1 MAAAIIANRP
11 TPGPRARR
19 DVARGLVR
27 RRALLT
33 LAAALSCYAVL
44 GGQLLRLALRSA
56 PEIRAS
62 MAEPLAG
69 SWSRPDIVD
78 RNGRLLASDVAVNSL
93 YADPHL
99 ILDLDEVLEK
109 LVTVLPGLDA
119 ADLRKELG
127 DRSRRFAWIA
137 RALTPRLAQQ
147 VLDLGLPGL
156 AFRLELRRAY
166 PLGSLAGHVLGA
178 VNTDNKGVSGL
189 ELTLDRT
196 GRTQAVQGVV
206 RDAQTPVRLSLDVGV
221 QHALAEE
228 LKAAAA
234 LYKAPAV
241 AALVLDVANGE
252 VLASVSLPEVD
263 PNRPADWLDPEKA
276 DRLTGGTYELG
287 SVFKLVTV
295 AMALEDGIATL
306 DKIYDVRQPLT
317 LGGYTISDLHAA
329 GRPLSVRDI
338 FLHSSNVGAGMMA
351 LEAGA
356 DRQRAFLSRLGLLE
370 TMHTQAGLVAPPQT
384 PKTWGKT
391 ETATIGYGHGFS
403 IAPLQFAAAAA
414 ALVNGGRKVTPT
426 FLMQQASDGGSPAQL
441 VSPATSAAL
450 REIMRLNVT
459 NPSGTGKRAEAEG
472 YRVGGKTGTAERPGR
487 GGYQEKSVIS
497 SFIAAFPMDAP
508 RYLTYVLLFEPRPT
522 EASHEHITAGTN
534 AAPAT
539 GRIVARIAPLLG
551 VLPRLVE
558 TRTTDV
564 SAFDAPSAAQ

>member
-1 MAAAIIANRP
+1 MVAAIIANRP

-234 LYKAPAV
+234 LYKAPAA

-263 PNRPADWLDPEKA
+263 PNRPADWLDAEKA

-329 GRPLSVRDI
+329 GRPLSVRDDI
-338 FLHSSNVGAGMMA
+338 GEDRCDVPTGHHQLVMIALDTLGHEALVVRLVVLRLLEADRVRVEPVSLGDPAEGGDQRAVQPAGEVAAHRDVGAKHPQ
-351 LEAGA
+351 A
-356 DRQRAFLSRLGLLE
+356 DRSL
-370 TMHTQAGLVAPPQT
+370 QARPNERRRV
-384 PKTWGKT
+384 
-391 ETATIGYGHGFS
+391 IC
-403 IAPLQFAAAAA
+403 
-414 ALVNGGRKVTPT
+414 
-426 FLMQQASDGGSPAQL
+426 
-441 VSPATSAAL
+441 
-450 REIMRLNVT
+450 
-459 NPSGTGKRAEAEG
+459 RAE
-472 YRVGGKTGTAERPGR
+472 VT
-487 GGYQEKSVIS
+487 
-497 SFIAAFPMDAP
+497 
-508 RYLTYVLLFEPRPT
+508 
-522 EASHEHITAGTN
+522 
-534 AAPAT
+534 
-539 GRIVARIAPLLG
+539 
-551 VLPRLVE
+551 
-558 TRTTDV
+558 
-564 SAFDAPSAAQ
+564 

>member
-1 MAAAIIANRP
+1 MAIIANRP
-11 TPGPRARR
+11 THRARGWR
-19 DVARGLVR
+19 APARGLLR
-27 RRALLT
+27 RRALMT

-56 PEIRAS
+56 PEARSS
-62 MAEPLAG
+62 MAEALGG

-99 ILDLDEVLEK
+99 ILDLDEVIEK
-109 LVTVLPGLDA
+109 LVPVLPGLDA

-137 RALTPRLAQQ
+137 RALPPRLAQH

-156 AFRLELRRAY
+156 AFRLELRRVY

-196 GRTQAVQGVV
+196 GRTQAVQGIA
-206 RDAQTPVRLSLDVGV
+206 RSTQPPVRLSLDVGV

-228 LKAAAA
+228 VKAAAA
-234 LYKAPAV
+234 LYKAPAA
-241 AALVLDVANGE
+241 AALVLDVASGE
-252 VLASVSLPEVD
+252 VLASVSLPEAD
-263 PNRPADWLDPEKA
+263 PSRPADWLDPEKA
-276 DRLTGGTYELG
+276 DRLSGGTYELG
-287 SVFKLVTV
+287 SVFKMVTV

-306 DKIYDVRQPLT
+306 DKVYDVRQPLT
-317 LGGYTISDLHAA
+317 LGGYTIRDLHAA

-351 LEAGA
+351 LEDGA

-384 PKTWGKT
+384 PKSWGKT

-403 IAPLQFAAAAA
+403 VAPLQFAAAAA

-426 FLMQQASDGGSPAQL
+426 FFAHTDEDTPAEQL

-459 NPSGTGKRAEAEG
+459 NASGTGKRAEAEG
-472 YRVGGKTGTAERPGR
+472 YRVGGKTGTAEMPGR

-497 SFIAAFPMDAP
+497 SFVAAFPMDAP

-534 AAPAT
+534 AAPTT

-558 TRTTDV
+558 TRT
-564 SAFDAPSAAQ
+564 SAAGVFDAPSAAQ